1 MTDDSILEKSSKLSV
16 NKFIKYSL
24 AYLLFALSTIFIE
37 LEGYGYLSLIIY
49 IIVGLFIFTIASNK
63 FAQFPDSI
71 ILVRKTFLY
80 VCLILFF
87 ISFAFSIGY
96 LLFFE
101 SLYSKSL
108 WYYFFIGICTSTI
121 FIISVTIGDN
131 SIKRLLPCLTFV
143 LGLNIFVSN
152 FIVFPNGVYASGDT
166 HYQIYNLMLPILEN
180 GNVPF
185 GFSYSF
191 FPIHQIFVASLATIT
206 GIEPIFLYMSATS
219 LLYAVSALFIYSSI
233 NRAAGSRFGITAML
247 LFITAPT
254 VFYHAT
260 HVYQFS
266 YALPLGIL
274 LIYITMVLTMP
285 DGYEKN
291 RNLQQN
297 RVNWKI
303 LHILAIGVIIW
314 THQFTSTI
322 IFLLIVLLGVTNYII
337 SKNNVNIPSFHYSI
351 LSLYIVMLIAHWMY
365 VSSVLS
371 SLVRIFDVYY
381 SSLFTVENYQVAFSS
396 LNSTSFLRPLW
407 LIFIDMSG
415 RGIIMML
422 ATMGFL
428 YGAWK
433 KNRYVFG
440 WMILGSFL
448 WTLISIGSYI
458 EMPLLLGGRMLA
470 FFEAMSIIY
479 LATFGIML
487 LIERF
492 GAKGLIFC
500 SILLFVIPIF
510 SLGSTTSGSET
521 SLFVGDQPNIKFYD
535 TFSDLQYRDWI
546 KNMAPENSTVR
557 VSESWVLQY
566 TDNARVYV
574 QLPINDQD
582 QVADNKVL
590 FGEYIVLNKHDS
602 MGLRV
607 RGISE
612 HEQIELVKAK
622 KISTVEA
629 QASYMRITKLD
640 ISEIKRVISQLEHIY
655 SNGENN
661 ICIR

>member
-1 MTDDSILEKSSKLSV
+1 MTDDSILEKSSKLFV
-16 NKFIKYSL
+16 NKFFLYFIVFAL
-24 AYLLFALSTIFIE
+24 FVLFALFIMLKSYGYMSLTIFII
-37 LEGYGYLSLIIY
+37 LGIS
-49 IIVGLFIFTIASNK
+49 IFSIASNK
-63 FAQFPDSI
+63 FIQFPDTI
-71 ILVRKTFLY
+71 IRTRKTFLY

-87 ISFAFSIGY
+87 VSFAFSIGY

-121 FIISVTIGDN
+121 FIISVSIGDN
-131 SIKRLLPCLTFV
+131 SIKRLLPYLTIV
-143 LGLNIFVSN
+143 LGLNIFLSN

-166 HYQIYNLMLPILEN
+166 HYQIYNLILPILEN
-180 GNVPF
+180 GNVPS
-185 GFSYSF
+185 GLSYSY

-206 GIEPIFLYMSATS
+206 GIEPIFLYMSAIS
-219 LLYAVSALFIYSSI
+219 LLYAASALFIYLSI
-233 NRAAGSRFGITAML
+233 NRAVGSRFGITAML
-247 LFITAPT
+247 LFITAPNI
-254 VFYHAT
+254 FYHAT
-260 HVYQFS
+260 HAYQFS

-274 LIYITMVLTMP
+274 LIYITMVLIIP

-291 RNLQQN
+291 QNLQQN
-297 RVNWKI
+297 RVNWTI
-303 LHILAIGVIIW
+303 IHILAIGIIVW
-314 THQFTSTI
+314 THQFTSTV
-322 IFLLIVLLGVTNYII
+322 IFILIVLLGVTNYII
-337 SKNNVNIPSFHYSI
+337 SKNNANSRSFHY
-351 LSLYIVMLIAHWMY
+351 LVFSLYIVMLLAHWLY
-365 VSSVLS
+365 VSSVLP
-371 SLVRIFDVYY
+371 SLVRVFDVYY
-381 SSLFTVENYQVAFSS
+381 SSLFTAENYQIAFSS
-396 LNSTSFLRPLW
+396 LNSTGFLRPLW

-428 YGAWK
+428 YGMLK
-433 KNRYVFG
+433 KNRYILVWFT
-440 WMILGSFL
+440 LGSFI
-448 WTLISIGSYI
+448 WILISIGSYI

-479 LATFGIML
+479 IATFGIML

-492 GAKGLIFC
+492 GTKGFIFC
-500 SILLFVIPIF
+500 SILLFVIPIL

-535 TFSDLQYRDWI
+535 TLSDLQYRAWI
-546 KNMAPENSTVR
+546 KNTFPENSTVR

-566 TDNARVYV
+566 TDNARVYN

-582 QVADNKVL
+582 QVTDNVL
-590 FGEYIVLNKHDS
+590 VFGEYIVLNKHDS

-622 KISTVEA
+622 KMSTVEA
-629 QASYMRITKLD
+629 QASHVRITKLD
-640 ISEIKRVISQLEHIY
+640 ISEIKRVTSQLEHIY
-655 SNGENN
+655 SNGETS